1 MFKFYKILMFAGLS
15 VLAGAVARAAWAQ
28 PHGGFE
34 ALPMVARALVVAHR
48 GCHAPSPRRGVG
60 GAPENS
66 LLALENCI
74 AIGADM
80 METDIRRSKD
90 GVLVIM
96 HDPDVDRTTDG
107 HGLVADLTAAQLSHL
122 HLRQGF
128 GGPDAPLTGQ
138 TVPTLEALLRAA
150 KGRLA
155 INLDIKAPIYEE
167 TVAMV
172 ANLGLLNQVLVKIAV
187 EPSDPAF
194 GAMEPDKRTW
204 FQPIIDQRDAK
215 ITAANLPALILRQAR
230 GDDGARLANVR
241 NIELVYQT
249 DAFFDIARDAAEAQ
263 GLRVWINTL
272 GPEFAGGRWDKGAA
286 ENPDAVWG
294 WLIRQGVGI
303 IQTDR
308 PADLLDYI
316 ADPKHRPEAAS
327 NARAEKTPG

>member
-1 MFKFYKILMFAGLS
+1 
-15 VLAGAVARAAWAQ
+15 
-28 PHGGFE
+28 
-34 ALPMVARALVVAHR
+34 
-48 GCHAPSPRRGVG
+48 
-60 GAPENS
+60 
-66 LLALENCI
+66 
-74 AIGADM
+74 M

-107 HGLVADLTAAQLSHL
+107 HGLVADLTAAELTHL

-128 GGPDAPLTGQ
+128 GGSSAPLTGQ

-155 INLDIKAPIYEE
+155 INLDIKAPIYAE
-167 TVAMV
+167 TITMA

-187 EPSDPAF
+187 EPSNPAF
-194 GAMEPDKRTW
+194 GAMEPDQRTW

-215 ITAANLPALILRQAR
+215 ITPANLAALIVRQAR
-230 GDDGARLANVR
+230 GDDGRRLANVR

-249 DAFFDIARDAAEAQ
+249 DAFFDVARDAAKAQ

-272 GPEFAGGRWDKGAA
+272 GPEFAAGRWDKGAA
-286 ENPDAVWG
+286 EDPDKVWG

-316 ADPKHRPEAAS
+316 AHPE
-327 NARAEKTPG
+327 R

>member
-1 MFKFYKILMFAGLS
+1 MFRLFINLAVVGLFILA
-15 VLAGAVARAAWAQ
+15 LAAPRSSRAQ
-28 PHGGFE
+28 PNGGLE
-34 ALPMVARALVVAHR
+34 ALPLVSRPLVVAHR
-48 GCHAPSPRRGVG
+48 GCHAPSPQRGIG

-66 LLALENCI
+66 LLALENCV

-107 HGLVADLTAAQLSHL
+107 HGLVADLTAAQLTHL
-122 HLRQGF
+122 HLRQDF
-128 GGPDAPLTGQ
+128 GGPSASLTGQ
-138 TVPTLEALLRAA
+138 TVPTLETLLRAA

-167 TVAMV
+167 TVAM
-172 ANLGLLNQVLVKIAV
+172 AASLGMLNQVLVKIAV

-194 GAMEPDKRTW
+194 GAADPDKRTW
-204 FQPIIDQRDAK
+204 FQPIIDQRNAK
-215 ITAANLPALILRQAR
+215 VTPANLSALIFRQAR

-249 DAFFDIARDAAEAQ
+249 DAFFDIARYAAKAQ

-286 ENPDAVWG
+286 EDPDKVWG
-294 WLIRQGVGI
+294 WLIGHGVGI

-308 PADLLDYI
+308 PSDLLDYI
-316 ADPKHRPEAAS
+316 VRPKH
-327 NARAEKTPG
+327 

>member
-1 MFKFYKILMFAGLS
+1 MFKFHPQSILAALF
-15 VLAGAVARAAWAQ
+15 VLALAGPQPSQAQ
-28 PHGGFE
+28 PNTGLE
-34 ALPMVARALVVAHR
+34 ALPMVSRPLVVAHR
-48 GCHAPSPRRGVG
+48 GCHAASPSRGIG

-66 LLALENCI
+66 LLALENCV

-107 HGLVADLTAAQLSHL
+107 HGLVADLTAAEITHL
-122 HLRQGF
+122 HLRQDF

-150 KGRLA
+150 KGRLS
-155 INLDIKAPIYEE
+155 INLDIKAPIYPE
-167 TVAMV
+167 TIAM
-172 ANLGLLNQVLVKIAV
+172 AADLGMLNQVLVKIAV
-187 EPSDPAF
+187 DPSDPAY
-194 GAMEPDKRTW
+194 GGLDPDRRTW
-204 FQPIIDQRDAK
+204 FQPIIDQRDIK
-215 ITAANLPALILRQAR
+215 ITPTALPALIRRQAQ
-230 GDDGARLANVR
+230 GADGRRLANVR

-249 DAFFDIARDAAEAQ
+249 EAFFDIARDAAKAQ

-272 GPEFAGGRWDKGAA
+272 GPEFAAGRWDKGAA
-286 ENPDAVWG
+286 QNPDAVWG
-294 WLIRQGVGI
+294 WLIRHGVGI

-316 ADPKHRPEAAS
+316 AKPKS
-327 NARAEKTPG
+327 

>member
-1 MFKFYKILMFAGLS
+1 MLNYSKVLVVAGLA
-15 VLAGAVARAAWAQ
+15 VLACAVAQPLRAQ
-28 PHGGFE
+28 PSGALE
-34 ALPMVARALVVAHR
+34 ALPMVPRPLVVAHR
-48 GCHAPSPRRGVG
+48 GCHAPSPSRDIG

-66 LLALENCI
+66 LLALENCV
-74 AIGADM
+74 AIGADI

-107 HGLVADLTAAQLSHL
+107 HGLVVDLTAAQLTHL
-122 HLRQGF
+122 HLRGGF
-128 GGPDAPLTGQ
+128 GGPGAPLTGQ
-138 TVPTLEALLRAA
+138 TVPTLEALLHAA

-167 TVAMV
+167 TVAM
-172 ANLGLLNQVLVKIAV
+172 AAKLGMLNQVLVKIAV

-204 FQPIIDQRDAK
+204 FQPIIDERDAK
-215 ITAANLPALILRQAR
+215 ITLANLPALILRQAR
-230 GDDGARLANVR
+230 SDGGGRLANVR

-249 DAFFDIARDAAEAQ
+249 DAFFDIARDAAKAQ

-294 WLIRQGVGI
+294 WLIRHGVGI

-316 ADPKHRPEAAS
+316 ANPKH
-327 NARAEKTPG
+327 

>member
-1 MFKFYKILMFAGLS
+1 MFKFPGA
-15 VLAGAVARAAWAQ
+15 VLAGVFVLALADPQLSVAQ
-28 PHGGFE
+28 PTGGLE
-34 ALPMVARALVVAHR
+34 ALPIVARPLVVAHR
-48 GCHAPSPRRGVG
+48 GCHAPSPLRGIG

-66 LLALENCI
+66 LLALENCV

-107 HGLVADLTAAQLSHL
+107 HGLVADLTAAELTHL

-128 GGPDAPLTGQ
+128 GGPAEPLTGQ

-155 INLDIKAPIYEE
+155 INLDIKAPVYSE
-167 TVAMV
+167 TIALAAHLAM
-172 ANLGLLNQVLVKIAV
+172 LNQVLVKIAV
-187 EPSDPAF
+187 GPSDPAY
-194 GAMEPDKRTW
+194 GGLEPDRQTW
-204 FQPIIDQRDAK
+204 FQPIIDQRDTK
-215 ITAANLPALILRQAR
+215 ITPQTLPALIRHQAQ
-230 GDDGARLANVR
+230 DSDGRRLANVR

-249 DAFFDIARDAAEAQ
+249 DAFFDVARDAAQAQ

-272 GPEFAGGRWDKGAA
+272 GPEFAAGRWDKGAA
-286 ENPDAVWG
+286 KDPDGVWG
-294 WLIRQGVGI
+294 WLIHHGVGV
-303 IQTDR
+303 IQTDS

-316 ADPKHRPEAAS
+316 ARPKS
-327 NARAEKTPG
+327 

>member
-1 MFKFYKILMFAGLS
+1 MLKYFINLALASAILAL
-15 VLAGAVARAAWAQ
+15 VAPLTSQAQ
-28 PHGGFE
+28 PNGGLE
-34 ALPMVARALVVAHR
+34 ALPFVSRALVVAHR
-48 GCHAPSPRRGVG
+48 GCHAPSPQRGIG

-107 HGLVADLTAAQLSHL
+107 HGLVTDLTAAQLTHL

-128 GGPDAPLTGQ
+128 GGPSAPLTGQ

-150 KGRLA
+150 QGRLA

-167 TVAMV
+167 TIAM
-172 ANLGLLNQVLVKIAV
+172 AASLGLLNQVLVKIAV
-187 EPSDPAF
+187 EPSDLAF
-194 GAMEPDKRTW
+194 GAMEPDRRTW

-215 ITAANLPALILRQAR
+215 ITSATLPGLIRRQAR
-230 GDDGARLANVR
+230 GEGGARLANVR

-249 DAFFDIARDAAEAQ
+249 DAFFDVARDAAKAQ

-272 GPEFAGGRWDKGAA
+272 GPEFAAGRWDKGAA
-286 ENPDAVWG
+286 EDPRAVWG
-294 WLIRQGVGI
+294 WLIGRGVGI

-316 ADPKHRPEAAS
+316 AGPKP
-327 NARAEKTPG
+327 

>member
-1 MFKFYKILMFAGLS
+1 MFKSCLS
-15 VLAGAVARAAWAQ
+15 LALAGAVFALAAPPASRAQ
-28 PHGGFE
+28 PNGGLE
-34 ALPMVARALVVAHR
+34 ALPVSARPLVVAHR
-48 GCHAPSPRRGVG
+48 GCHAPSPQRGIG

-80 METDIRRSKD
+80 METDIRRSRD

-107 HGLVADLTAAQLSHL
+107 HGLVADLTAAQLTRL

-128 GGPDAPLTGQ
+128 GGPSAPLTGQ

-155 INLDIKAPIYEE
+155 INLDIKAPVYEQ
-167 TVAMV
+167 TVAMA

-215 ITAANLPALILRQAR
+215 ITPANLSALIFRQAR

-249 DAFFDIARDAAEAQ
+249 DAFFDSARDAAKAQ

-286 ENPDAVWG
+286 KDPDAAWG
-294 WLIRQGVGI
+294 WLIQHGVGI

-316 ADPKHRPEAAS
+316 ARPKP
-327 NARAEKTPG
+327 

>member
-1 MFKFYKILMFAGLS
+1 MFEFFRNAALAGLF
-15 VLAGAVARAAWAQ
+15 VIALIVPRPTQAQ
-28 PHGGFE
+28 PNGGLE
-34 ALPMVARALVVAHR
+34 ALPMVARPLVVAHR
-48 GCHAPSPRRGVG
+48 GCHAPSPSRDIG

-66 LLALENCI
+66 LLALENCV

-107 HGLVADLTAAQLSHL
+107 HGLVVDLTAAQLTHL
-122 HLRQGF
+122 HLREGF
-128 GGPDAPLTGQ
+128 GGPDAPLTLQ
-138 TVPTLEALLRAA
+138 TVPTLDALLRAA

-155 INLDIKAPIYEE
+155 INLDIKAPIYSE
-167 TVAMV
+167 TIAM
-172 ANLGLLNQVLVKIAV
+172 AASLGMLDQVLVKAAV
-187 EPSDPAF
+187 DPSDPAY
-194 GAMEPDKRTW
+194 GGLEPDRQTW

-215 ITAANLPALILRQAR
+215 ITPANLAALIRRQAQ
-230 GDDGARLANVR
+230 GDNGRRLANVR

-249 DAFFDIARDAAEAQ
+249 NAFFHIARDAAKAQ

-286 ENPDAVWG
+286 EDPDAVWG
-294 WLIRQGVGI
+294 WLIRHGVAI

-316 ADPKHRPEAAS
+316 ADPKH
-327 NARAEKTPG
+327 